1 MYQQYQG
8 QFFQHVSI
16 IGEQQY
22 AIEFKSR
29 YDDCDQNP
37 KENIQLNI
45 VQRIEESSDQGIT
58 FNQIR
63 VGGDQG
69 LLKQDWVSKI
79 SGKKPSVIVY
89 LLELVPAQM
98 QQLFAKF
105 QETKRI
111 LSSKTINNQQK
122 MMTKVI
128 VILFSKAGVG
138 QEVDLANSQIKQALE
153 IDSKNIFN
161 LPLTQDAIY
170 LNIRKIKKLI
180 VEYANNYYDEKY
192 KKYKKNISKHNDLIA
207 NEKNLTL
214 HFKMAIID
222 EQNLRIDKAKKH
234 YQSAYSECESLM
246 TSYRMHAN
254 KTIIPNNQESIDSN
268 YDMILKLEELRFIA
282 DAIKIRQ
289 LIILIQE
296 KQHQEAIQ
304 LFIIHYKKFKESVDY
319 FDTIFQFEEY
329 KWRTEL
335 FKVFITEMQKESLNK
350 SSFIDQNLF
359 NLIIGCVV
367 YGHERFLL
375 FQGFKNIEPNQ
386 SAEFQIIKKPPIYF
400 GRQNYI
406 VQASQRVS
414 YNDQKVQITRMVKNE
429 RLFQE
434 NKEIEMNMLSEN
446 LAFLNMCEELF
457 PQMNERQKLI
467 ILYRRLYNCALSRD
481 FEQFVVI
488 AEEILPKLSA
498 YKMYEIKTY
507 ILETYEGFL
516 NGNNQPE
523 KLLNV
528 SLQLLIQK
536 DETIQEK
543 QERALGILKQL
554 EKLDKNDDLMIQ
566 IEKQN
571 FAFKIEIEFLQ
582 NRIKAFEKSNAIFKF
597 TNFTPALQIY
607 KKVVINLNDPAQTIE
622 FEINLDKNKGVFEK
636 QIELAANN
644 LKFKNISIENIVLTS
659 ETTSNTGKKLSL
671 NIFVPATALKY
682 KNYSQLLVEKPHEP
696 SVEISFK
703 KKDQIFLNELF
714 SLQICSSYLDGT
726 ADYLVLKNPQ
736 LFFYECIVIQDK
748 NQTITVDHSDNQVF
762 QLSGQQ
768 MLPLRSQQL
777 IPLNFEIGDQLI
789 TKLMLRV
796 NKMQEDTK
804 FLTLVK
810 YSIFNKKTNVEE
822 PRQTQK
828 ILNIK
833 VKSPFALNTKWGVSN
848 SQQQNQETKKKNQI
862 QEKNDRVFLPS
873 HYLCN
878 FQIKLTSQME
888 NVIIYSVKV
897 NMNKEINQIKLVR
910 DINPQKQ
917 RLALNESL
925 SLTQYIQTLSHTPQF
940 RYGNIQIQFATQ
952 DDLQDSNLLNT
963 YQVDLGNVIVESK
976 AIKVEVEYPEVAKL
990 GELFEMVIK
999 VTNMYNKP
1007 QDLKIVL
1014 NEREPKKFLVSGKI
1028 ISREYVESQNTVRL
1042 CYKLIPVEVGR
1053 FRLPGFQI
1061 EQKYEETYSIIY
1073 DSHSHKQIV
1082 ILPQLS

>member
-37 KENIQLNI
+37 KENIQLNF
-45 VQRIEESSDQGIT
+45 VQKIEESSDQGIT

-89 LLELVPAQM
+89 LLEMVPAQM
-98 QQLFAKF
+98 QALFAKF

-111 LSSKTINNQQK
+111 LSSKTSNNQQK
-122 MMTKVI
+122 MMTKLI

-138 QEVDLANSQIKQALE
+138 PDVDVANAQIKQALE

-161 LPLTQDAIY
+161 LPQTQDAVY

-282 DAIKIRQ
+282 DAIKVRQ

-367 YGHERFLL
+367 YGQERFLL
-375 FQGFKNIEPNQ
+375 FQGFKNIEQNQ

-414 YNDQKVQITRMVKNE
+414 YNEQKIQITRMVKNE

-457 PQMNERQKLI
+457 PQISERQKLI

-481 FEQFVVI
+481 FEQFVMIV
-488 AEEILPKLSA
+488 EEILPKLSN
-498 YKMYEIKTY
+498 YKMNEIKTY

-516 NGNNQPE
+516 KGNNQPE
-523 KLLNV
+523 KLLNI
-528 SLQLLIQK
+528 SFQLLIQK
-536 DETIQEK
+536 EETIQEK
-543 QERALGILKQL
+543 QERAVGILKQL
-554 EKLDKNDDLMIQ
+554 EKLGKNDDLKIQ
-566 IEKQN
+566 IEKEN

-582 NRIKAFEKSNAIFKF
+582 NRIKAFEKSSAIFKF
-597 TNFTPALQIY
+597 TNFTPALNIY
-607 KKVVINLNDPAQTIE
+607 KKVEINLNDTTQKIE
-622 FEINLDKNKGVFEK
+622 FEMNIEKNKNSFEK
-636 QIELAANN
+636 QIEFVANN
-644 LKFKNISIENIVLTS
+644 LKVKNISIESIVLSS
-659 ETTSNTGKKLSL
+659 ETTSTSGKKLSL
-671 NIFVPATALKY
+671 NVCVPATTLKY
-682 KNYSQLLVEKPHEP
+682 KNYSQLLIEKPHEP

-703 KKDQIFLNELF
+703 KKDQIFLNDLF
-714 SLQICSSYLDGT
+714 NLQICSSYLDGT
-726 ADYLVLKNPQ
+726 TDYLVLKNPQ
-736 LFFYECIVIQDK
+736 LFFYECIVIKDK

-762 QLSGQQ
+762 QLNGQQ
-768 MLPLRSQQL
+768 KLPLKSQQL

-796 NKMQEDTK
+796 NKMQEDTT
-804 FLTLVK
+804 FLALVK

-828 ILNIK
+828 ILDIK
-833 VKSPFALNTKWGVSN
+833 VKPPFTLNTKWGVSN

-862 QEKNDRVFLPS
+862 SEKNDRVFLPS

-897 NMNKEINQIKLVR
+897 NMNKEINQIKLIR
-910 DINPQKQ
+910 DINIQKQ
-917 RLALNESL
+917 RLALHESL
-925 SLTQYIQTLSHTPQF
+925 SLTQYIQTLSHSPQF
-940 RYGNIQIQFATQ
+940 KYGSIQIQFATQ
-952 DDLQDSNLLNT
+952 DDLQDSDQLNT

-999 VTNMYNKP
+999 VTNMYIKP
-1007 QDLKIVL
+1007 QDLKIIL
-1014 NEREPKKFLVSGKI
+1014 NERESKKFLLSGKI
-1028 ISREYVESQNTVRL
+1028 ISREYVESQQTIRM
-1042 CYKLIPVEVGR
+1042 CYKLIPVEIGR

-1073 DSHSHKQIV
+1073 DSHSQKHIV